1 MPANNNP
8 PTSNTAKG
16 QEYQQLVRKIADRV
30 WEIWREDL
38 RQGKER
44 RGSERKQ

>member
-1 MPANNNP
+1 MPANNN
-8 PTSNTAKG
+8 SNTSSAKS
-16 QEYQQLVRKIADRV
+16 QEYQELVRKIADRV
-30 WEIWREDL
+30 WEMWRQDL

>member
-1 MPANNNP
+1 
-8 PTSNTAKG
+8 
-16 QEYQQLVRKIADRV
+16 LVRKIADRV
-30 WEIWREDL
+30 WEMWREDL